1 MINPAPETPR
11 EHDLRRLRT
20 LYRALGDETRLR
32 MIGLLAEIG
41 PMPVNE
47 LSSRVG
53 LSQPLISW
61 HLRILRLA
69 GVVDTRAPGPRRP
82 SAACGRPPSRSCTTP
97 RRRLIGGTAGVRLA
111 PARRGRCRMSASRA
125 ARPRP
130 AARRLGP
137 ARRGSRRPARAILAP
152 VVRLAIA
159 LHLTPNTITV
169 IGLADHRRRRRS
181 SSPAAG
187 CWSARRC

>member
-1 MINPAPETPR
+1 MINPTPETPA

-32 MIGLLAEIG
+32 MIGLLAEVG

-69 GVVDTRAPGPRRP
+69 GLVDTQRQGRTVICKLRI
-82 SAACGRPPSRSCTTP
+82 AAFEELHDAEGR
-97 RRRLIGGTAGVRLA
+97 LVGGTAGV
-111 PARRGRCRMSASRA
+111 
-125 ARPRP
+125 ARPVD
-130 AARRLGP
+130 
-137 ARRGSRRPARAILAP
+137 AP
-152 VVRLAIA
+152 G
-159 LHLTPNTITV
+159 TV
-169 IGLADHRRRRRS
+169 PDVS
-181 SSPAAG
+181 
-187 CWSARRC
+187 

>member
-1 MINPAPETPR
+1 LIKKRSVMNPSPETPV

-69 GVVDTRAPGPRRP
+69 GLVDTQRQGRTVICRLRT
-82 SAACGRPPSRSCTTP
+82 AAFEELHDAEGR
-97 RRRLIGGTAGVRLA
+97 LVGGTAGIASTDDAPGTVPDVR
-111 PARRGRCRMSASRA
+111 
-125 ARPRP
+125 
-130 AARRLGP
+130 
-137 ARRGSRRPARAILAP
+137 
-152 VVRLAIA
+152 
-159 LHLTPNTITV
+159 
-169 IGLADHRRRRRS
+169 
-181 SSPAAG
+181 
-187 CWSARRC
+187 